1 MPEIFVFISVIIFLI
16 ILSAFFSSSETALTA
31 VSEARIHELALQGSK
46 RAIIIEK
53 ILIKKEKMISTLLVG
68 NNLVNVIA
76 SVYATSFALNF
87 FAEFGLIFVT
97 IVMTII
103 LVIFAEV
110 IPKTY
115 AFSHADKMALAV
127 APIINI
133 IILVLTPATFITE
146 RFAKVVSGPIIDDDE
161 AKTEELRGM
170 IRLHAGNESKAKERG
185 KMMSSM
191 LDMDA
196 VTIEAVM
203 THRGAVT
210 MIDSKSVPE
219 SIFKVVG
226 ESPFTR
232 IPIYSGSPDNII
244 GIIHAKEL
252 FRSLRRRNFKNLE
265 ILNLTELMIQPYF
278 APETTLLFDQL
289 EIFRARREHFAVVV
303 DEYGDFRGIVTL
315 EDILEEIVGEIDDET
330 DIHVKG
336 VKPQPDGS
344 LITDGSVTIRDL
356 NRSLGWSLPDEN
368 ANTIAGL
375 VLYESKTIPEP
386 GQEFRF
392 FESDLESYKK
402 KVTLFLNYV
411 YGMKL
416 GLILKKNNLLEFIIF
431 LNRKC
436 FQRNR
441 M

>member
-115 AFSHADKMALAV
+115 AFSNADKLALAV
-127 APIINI
+127 APIIDI
-133 IILVLTPATFITE
+133 IILILTPATFITE

-392 FESDLESYKK
+392 FDIRFRILQKK
-402 KVTLFLNYV
+402 GN
-411 YGMKL
+411 
-416 GLILKKNNLLEFIIF
+416 FISQLRLWNEIGI
-431 LNRKC
+431 NTEKE
-436 FQRNR
+436 
-441 M
+441 

>member
-115 AFSHADKMALAV
+115 AFSHADKLALAV

-203 THRGAVT
+203 THRGPVT

-392 FESDLESYKK
+392 FDIRFRILQKK
-402 KVTLFLNYV
+402 GN
-411 YGMKL
+411 
-416 GLILKKNNLLEFIIF
+416 FISQLRLWNEIGI
-431 LNRKC
+431 NTEKE
-436 FQRNR
+436 
-441 M
+441 

>member
-1 MPEIFVFISVIIFLI
+1 MYELFIFISIIITLI

-31 VSEARIHELALQGSK
+31 VSEARIHELALQGNN
-46 RAIIIEK
+46 RAIVIEK
-53 ILIKKEKMISTLLVG
+53 ILIKKEKMISALLIG

-76 SVYATSFALNF
+76 SVYATSFALNY
-87 FAEFGLIFVT
+87 FADFGLIFVT
-97 IVMTII
+97 ISMTII

-115 AFSHADKMALAV
+115 AFSHADELALKV

-146 RFAKVVSGPIIDDDE
+146 RLAKIVSGPVVENDE

-196 VTIEAVM
+196 VTLAAVM
-203 THRGAVT
+203 THRGGVT
-210 MIDSKSVPE
+210 MIDSKSAPE
-219 SIFKVVG
+219 IIFKVAG

-244 GIIHAKEL
+244 GILHAKEL
-252 FRSLRRRNFKNLE
+252 FRNLRRRNFKKLDTINLS
-265 ILNLTELMIQPYF
+265 ELMIQPYF

-315 EDILEEIVGEIDDET
+315 EDILEEIVGDIDDET

-356 NRSLGWSLPDEN
+356 NRSLGWNLPDEN

-375 VLYESKTIPEP
+375 VLHESKIIPEP

-392 FESDLESYKK
+392 FEIRFRVLQKK
-402 KVTLFLNYV
+402 GNFISQLRLWNEVGINTD
-411 YGMKL
+411 
-416 GLILKKNNLLEFIIF
+416 KN
-431 LNRKC
+431 
-436 FQRNR
+436 
-441 M
+441 

>member
-1 MPEIFVFISVIIFLI
+1 MMPETFVFISIIIILI

-46 RAIIIEK
+46 RAVIIEK
-53 ILIKKEKMISTLLVG
+53 ILIKKEKMISSLLIG

-76 SVYATSFALNF
+76 SVYSTSFAINYF
-87 FAEFGLIFVT
+87 SDFGLIFVT
-97 IVMTII
+97 ILMTVI

-115 AFSHADKMALAV
+115 AFSHADKLALTV

-133 IILVLTPATFITE
+133 IIFVLTPATIITE
-146 RFAKVVSGPIIDDDE
+146 RLAKFVSGPKVEDEE

-170 IRLHAGNESKAKERG
+170 IRLHAGNEIKAKERG

-210 MIDSKSVPE
+210 MIDSKSPPE
-219 SIFKVVG
+219 LIFKLVG
-226 ESPFTR
+226 ESPFSR
-232 IPIYSGSPDNII
+232 LPIYSGSPDNII
-244 GIIHAKEL
+244 GILHAKEL
-252 FRSLRRRNFKNLE
+252 FRSLRRRNFKNLDT
-265 ILNLTELMIQPYF
+265 INLSELMIQPYF

-315 EDILEEIVGEIDDET
+315 EDILEEIVGDIDDET

-336 VKPQPDGS
+336 VKLQPDGS

-356 NRSLGWSLPDEN
+356 NRSLGWNLPDEN

-375 VLYESKTIPEP
+375 ILHESKTIPEP

-392 FESDLESYKK
+392 FEIRFRVLQKK
-402 KVTLFLNYV
+402 GNYISQLRLWNEI
-411 YGMKL
+411 GINTEL
-416 GLILKKNNLLEFIIF
+416 
-431 LNRKC
+431 
-436 FQRNR
+436 
-441 M
+441 

>member
-1 MPEIFVFISVIIFLI
+1 MPDIFIFISVIIFLI

-115 AFSHADKMALAV
+115 AFSHADKLALAV

-232 IPIYSGSPDNII
+232 IPVYSGSPDNII

-265 ILNLTELMIQPYF
+265 ILNLSELMIQPYF

-375 VLYESKTIPEP
+375 VLHESKTIPEP

-392 FESDLESYKK
+392 FDIRFRILQKK
-402 KVTLFLNYV
+402 GN
-411 YGMKL
+411 
-416 GLILKKNNLLEFIIF
+416 FISQLRLWNETGI
-431 LNRKC
+431 NTERE
-436 FQRNR
+436 
-441 M
+441 

>member
-1 MPEIFVFISVIIFLI
+1 MSEIFTFISIIIILI

-133 IILVLTPATFITE
+133 IIFALTPATFITE

-170 IRLHAGNESKAKERG
+170 IRLHAGNESRAKERG

-210 MIDSKSVPE
+210 MIDAKSVPE

-232 IPIYSGSPDNII
+232 IPIYSGTPDNII

-265 ILNLTELMIQPYF
+265 IISLSELMIQPYF

-356 NRSLGWSLPDEN
+356 NRSLGWNLPDQN

-375 VLYESKTIPEP
+375 VLHESKTIPEP

-392 FESDLESYKK
+392 FDTRFRILQKK
-402 KVTLFLNYV
+402 GN
-411 YGMKL
+411 
-416 GLILKKNNLLEFIIF
+416 FISQLRLWNEIGI
-431 LNRKC
+431 NSEKE
-436 FQRNR
+436 
-441 M
+441 

>member
-1 MPEIFVFISVIIFLI
+1 MHELFIFILIIIILI

-31 VSEARIHELALQGSK
+31 VSEARIHELALQGNK
-46 RAIIIEK
+46 RALVIEK
-53 ILIKKEKMISTLLVG
+53 ILIKKEKMISALLIG

-76 SVYATSFALNF
+76 SVYATSFALDYF
-87 FAEFGLIFVT
+87 SDFGLIFVT
-97 IVMTII
+97 ISMTVI

-115 AFSHADKMALAV
+115 AFSHADELALKV
-127 APIINI
+127 VPIVNI
-133 IILVLTPATFITE
+133 IILILTPATFITE
-146 RFAKVVSGPIIDDDE
+146 RLAKIVSRPVIENDE

-170 IRLHAGNESKAKERG
+170 IRLHAGNESRAKERG

-210 MIDSKSVPE
+210 MIDSKSAPE
-219 SIFKVVG
+219 LVFKVAG

-244 GIIHAKEL
+244 GILHAKEL
-252 FRSLRRRNFKNLE
+252 FRNLRRRNFKKLDTINLS
-265 ILNLTELMIQPYF
+265 ELMIQPYF

-330 DIHVKG
+330 DINVKG

-356 NRSLGWSLPDEN
+356 NRSLGWNLPDEN

-375 VLYESKTIPEP
+375 ILHESKTIPEP

-392 FESDLESYKK
+392 FEVRFRILQKK
-402 KVTLFLNYV
+402 GN
-411 YGMKL
+411 
-416 GLILKKNNLLEFIIF
+416 FISQLRLWNEIGI
-431 LNRKC
+431 NTEKH
-436 FQRNR
+436 
-441 M
+441 

>member
-1 MPEIFVFISVIIFLI
+1 MPEIFVFISIIIFLI

-115 AFSHADKMALAV
+115 AFSHADKLALAV

-210 MIDSKSVPE
+210 MIDSKSMPE

-344 LITDGSVTIRDL
+344 IITDGSVTIRDL

-392 FESDLESYKK
+392 FDIRFRILQKK
-402 KVTLFLNYV
+402 GN
-411 YGMKL
+411 
-416 GLILKKNNLLEFIIF
+416 FISQLRLWNEIGI
-431 LNRKC
+431 NTEKE
-436 FQRNR
+436 
-441 M
+441 